1 MIELGIKTPPAD
13 TASAVTSK
21 YTEAYNLNVRIC
33 INAQMAQQ
41 NLYEMCKGLKEM
53 RDSKLYKELGYSTF
67 EDYCEQETGFKRSQV
82 YNYISIVEKLPEEFV
97 QSIGQIGM
105 TKALILTKLS
115 EDERTEIAEK
125 NDLETTSV
133 RELERQIK
141 ELKIKAD
148 KADMLSGRLDDM
160 NKNCGRISKQRD
172 EAELRIRH
180 LEAEIKELE
189 SRPIEVAVPDA
200 SHEVE
205 NMRDAMRRLN
215 REHDEWS
222 ARIQDEHFKDVQRIH
237 KEYREKM
244 DQLRAEYEEKLADS
258 QQGDAPEP
266 GGKEIFKAYLAN
278 AIDAAKRL
286 TGFLAAHPDDTCRAQ
301 AVRFFEAA
309 MKEVQH
315 ETF

>member
-1 MIELGIKTPPAD
+1 MFELGIKTPPAD

-82 YNYISIVEKLPEEFV
+82 YNYISIVEKLPEDFV

-141 ELKIKAD
+141 EIQAEKDQAVAD
-148 KADMLSGRLDDM
+148 KSAAEAKASASTQKAESLSQQ
-160 NKNCGRISKQRD
+160 ITS
-172 EAELRIRH
+172 

-286 TGFLAAHPDDTCRAQ
+286 TGFLAAHPDDTCRTQ

-309 MKEVQH
+309 MKEVQA
-315 ETF
+315 

>member
-1 MIELGIKTPPAD
+1 MIELEIKTPPAD
-13 TASAVTSK
+13 TTSAVTSK

-41 NLYEMCKGLKEM
+41 NLYEVCKGLKEM
-53 RDSKLYKELGYSTF
+53 RDGKLYKELGYQNF
-67 EDYCEQETGFKRSQV
+67 ADYCENEVGFTRMQAHRL
-82 YNYISIVEKLPEEFV
+82 ISIAEKLPGDFV
-97 QSIGQIGM
+97 TSMLQIG
-105 TKALILTKLS
+105 TTKLS
-115 EDERTEIAEK
+115 LLGQLSEDDRAEITQST
-125 NDLETTSV
+125 NLESV
-133 RELERQIK
+133 SVKELERQIK
-141 ELKIKAD
+141 EIQAEKDQAVAD
-148 KADMLSGRLDDM
+148 KSAAEAKASASTQRVESLSQQ
-160 NKNCGRISKQRD
+160 ITS
-172 EAELRIRH
+172 

-286 TGFLAAHPDDTCRAQ
+286 TGFLTAHPDDTCRAQ

-309 MKEVQH
+309 MKEVQA
-315 ETF
+315 

>member
-1 MIELGIKTPPAD
+1 MIVPEMKTPPAD

-82 YNYISIVEKLPEEFV
+82 YNYISIVEKLPEDFV

-141 ELKIKAD
+141 EIQAEKDQAVAD
-148 KADMLSGRLDDM
+148 KSAAEAKASASTQRAESLSQQ
-160 NKNCGRISKQRD
+160 ITS
-172 EAELRIRH
+172 

-286 TGFLAAHPDDTCRAQ
+286 TGFLAAHPDDTCRTQ

-309 MKEVQH
+309 MKEVQA
-315 ETF
+315 

>member
-82 YNYISIVEKLPEEFV
+82 YNYISIVEKLPEDFV

-141 ELKIKAD
+141 EIQAEKDQAVAD
-148 KADMLSGRLDDM
+148 KSAAEAKASASTQRAESLSQQ
-160 NKNCGRISKQRD
+160 ITS
-172 EAELRIRH
+172 

-258 QQGDAPEP
+258 QQGDMPEP

-309 MKEVQH
+309 TKEVQA
-315 ETF
+315 

>member
-82 YNYISIVEKLPEEFV
+82 YNYISIVEKLPEDFV

-141 ELKIKAD
+141 EIQAEKDKAVAD
-148 KADMLSGRLDDM
+148 KSAAEAKASASTQRAESLSQQ
-160 NKNCGRISKQRD
+160 ITS
-172 EAELRIRH
+172 

-309 MKEVQH
+309 MKEVQA
-315 ETF
+315 

>member
-82 YNYISIVEKLPEEFV
+82 YNYISIVEKLPEDFV

-141 ELKIKAD
+141 EIQAEKDQAVAD
-148 KADMLSGRLDDM
+148 KSAAEAKASASTQRAESLSQQ
-160 NKNCGRISKQRD
+160 ITS
-172 EAELRIRH
+172 

-278 AIDAAKRL
+278 AIDAANRL

-309 MKEVQH
+309 MKEVQA
-315 ETF
+315 

>member
-82 YNYISIVEKLPEEFV
+82 YNYISIVEKLPEDFV

-141 ELKIKAD
+141 EIQAEKDQAVAD
-148 KADMLSGRLDDM
+148 KSAAEAKASASTQRVESLSQQ
-160 NKNCGRISKQRD
+160 ITS
-172 EAELRIRH
+172 

-286 TGFLAAHPDDTCRAQ
+286 TGFLTAHPDDTCRAQ

-309 MKEVQH
+309 MKEVQA
-315 ETF
+315 

>member
-82 YNYISIVEKLPEEFV
+82 YNYISIVEKLPEDFV

-141 ELKIKAD
+141 EIQAEKDQAVAD
-148 KADMLSGRLDDM
+148 KSAAEAKASASTQRAESLSQQ
-160 NKNCGRISKQRD
+160 ITS
-172 EAELRIRH
+172 

-189 SRPIEVAVPDA
+189 SRPIEVAVQDA

-309 MKEVQH
+309 MKEVQA
-315 ETF
+315 

>member
-1 MIELGIKTPPAD
+1 MCIRDRDQAVAD
-13 TASAVTSK
+13 KSAAEAKASASTQRAESLSQQITS
-21 YTEAYNLNVRIC
+21 
-33 INAQMAQQ
+33 
-41 NLYEMCKGLKEM
+41 
-53 RDSKLYKELGYSTF
+53 
-67 EDYCEQETGFKRSQV
+67 
-82 YNYISIVEKLPEEFV
+82 
-97 QSIGQIGM
+97 
-105 TKALILTKLS
+105 
-115 EDERTEIAEK
+115 
-125 NDLETTSV
+125 
-133 RELERQIK
+133 
-141 ELKIKAD
+141 
-148 KADMLSGRLDDM
+148 
-160 NKNCGRISKQRD
+160 
-172 EAELRIRH
+172 

-309 MKEVQH
+309 MKEVQA
-315 ETF
+315 

>member
-1 MIELGIKTPPAD
+1 MIAPEMKTPPAD

-82 YNYISIVEKLPEEFV
+82 YNYISIVEKLPEDFV

-105 TKALILTKLS
+105 TKALILAKLS

-141 ELKIKAD
+141 EIQAEKDQAVAD
-148 KADMLSGRLDDM
+148 KSAAEAKASASTQRAESLSQQ
-160 NKNCGRISKQRD
+160 ITS
-172 EAELRIRH
+172 

-309 MKEVQH
+309 MKEVQA
-315 ETF
+315 

>member
-82 YNYISIVEKLPEEFV
+82 YSYIAVAEKLPPDFV
-97 QSIGQIGM
+97 QSTGQIGVQ
-105 TKALILTKLS
+105 KLYLLARIS
-115 EDERTEIAEK
+115 EEEREQITSGT
-125 NDLETTSV
+125 DLESATV
-133 RELERQIK
+133 KQLEQQVKQLR
-141 ELKIKAD
+141 AD
-148 KADMLSGRLDDM
+148 KDKAVADKSAAEAKASASTQRAESLSQQ
-160 NKNCGRISKQRD
+160 ITS
-172 EAELRIRH
+172 

-309 MKEVQH
+309 MKEVQA
-315 ETF
+315 

>member
-1 MIELGIKTPPAD
+1 MIAPEMKTPPAD

-41 NLYEMCKGLKEM
+41 NLYEVCKGLKEM
-53 RDSKLYKELGYSTF
+53 RDGKLYKELGYQNF
-67 EDYCEQETGFKRSQV
+67 EEYCESEVGFTRQNAYK
-82 YNYISIVEKLPEEFV
+82 YIKVAEHLPQDFV
-97 QSIGQIGM
+97 NSGLQIGL
-105 TKALILTKLS
+105 KKLALLAKL
-115 EDERTEIAEK
+115 DEPQREEIQQ
-125 NDLETTSV
+125 NVDLETTSV

-160 NKNCGRISKQRD
+160 NENCDRISKQRD

-180 LEAEIKELE
+180 LETEIKELE

-309 MKEVQH
+309 MKEVQA
-315 ETF
+315 

>member
-41 NLYEMCKGLKEM
+41 NLYEVCKGLKEM
-53 RDSKLYKELGYSTF
+53 RDGKLYKELGYQNF
-67 EDYCEQETGFKRSQV
+67 ADYCENEVGFTRMQAHRL
-82 YNYISIVEKLPEEFV
+82 ISIAEKLPGDFV
-97 QSIGQIGM
+97 TSMLQIG
-105 TKALILTKLS
+105 TTKLS
-115 EDERTEIAEK
+115 LLGQLSEDDRAEITQST
-125 NDLETTSV
+125 NLESV
-133 RELERQIK
+133 SVKELERQIK

-160 NKNCGRISKQRD
+160 NENCGRISKQRD

-286 TGFLAAHPDDTCRAQ
+286 TGFLTAHPDDTCRAQ

-309 MKEVQH
+309 MKEVQA
-315 ETF
+315 

>member
-82 YNYISIVEKLPEEFV
+82 YNYISIVEKLPEDFV

-141 ELKIKAD
+141 EIQAEKDKAVAD
-148 KADMLSGRLDDM
+148 KSAAEAKASASTQRAESLSQQ
-160 NKNCGRISKQRD
+160 ITS
-172 EAELRIRH
+172 

-244 DQLRAEYEEKLADS
+244 EQLRAEYEEKLADS

-309 MKEVQH
+309 MKEVQA
-315 ETF
+315 

>member
-82 YNYISIVEKLPEEFV
+82 YKYIAIVEKLPSEFV
-97 QSIGQIGM
+97 SPGRQIGV
-105 TKALILTKLS
+105 KKLYLLSSLS

-125 NDLETTSV
+125 NDLESTSV
-133 RELERQIK
+133 RELEQQVKQLR
-141 ELKIKAD
+141 AD
-148 KADMLSGRLDDM
+148 KDKAVADKSAAEAKASASTQRAESLSQQ
-160 NKNCGRISKQRD
+160 ITS
-172 EAELRIRH
+172 

-286 TGFLAAHPDDTCRAQ
+286 TGFLTAHPDDTCRAQ

-309 MKEVQH
+309 MKEVQA
-315 ETF
+315 

>member
-41 NLYEMCKGLKEM
+41 NLYEVCKGLKEM
-53 RDSKLYKELGYSTF
+53 RDGKLYKELGYQNF
-67 EDYCEQETGFKRSQV
+67 EEYCESEVGIKRRQA
-82 YNYISIVEKLPEEFV
+82 YGYISVADRLSVDFV
-97 QSIGQIGM
+97 HSSAQIGI
-105 TKALILTKLS
+105 KKL
-115 EDERTEIAEK
+115 ELLAKLDEPQREEIQQTV
-125 NDLETTSV
+125 DLETTSV

-141 ELKIKAD
+141 EIQAEKDQAVAD
-148 KADMLSGRLDDM
+148 KSAAEAKASASTQRAESLSQQ
-160 NKNCGRISKQRD
+160 ITS
-172 EAELRIRH
+172 

-286 TGFLAAHPDDTCRAQ
+286 TGFLTAHPDDTCRAQ

-309 MKEVQH
+309 MKEVQA
-315 ETF
+315 

>member
-82 YNYISIVEKLPEEFV
+82 YNYISIVEKLPEDFV
-97 QSIGQIGM
+97 HSSGQIGV
-105 TKALILTKLS
+105 KKLALLAKL
-115 EDERTEIAEK
+115 DEPQREEIQQ
-125 NDLETTSV
+125 NVDLETTSV

-148 KADMLSGRLDDM
+148 RADMLSGRLDDM

-309 MKEVQH
+309 MKEVQA
-315 ETF
+315 

>member
-13 TASAVTSK
+13 TTSAVTSK

-41 NLYEMCKGLKEM
+41 NLYEVCKGLKEM
-53 RDSKLYKELGYSTF
+53 RDGKLYKELGYQNF
-67 EDYCEQETGFKRSQV
+67 ADYCENEVGFTRMQAHRL
-82 YNYISIVEKLPEEFV
+82 ISIAEKLPGDFV
-97 QSIGQIGM
+97 TSMLQIG
-105 TKALILTKLS
+105 TTKLS
-115 EDERTEIAEK
+115 LLGQLSEDDRAEITQST
-125 NDLETTSV
+125 NLESV
-133 RELERQIK
+133 SVKELERQIK
-141 ELKIKAD
+141 EIQAEKDQAVAD
-148 KADMLSGRLDDM
+148 KSAAEAKASASTQRVESLSQQ
-160 NKNCGRISKQRD
+160 ITS
-172 EAELRIRH
+172 

-309 MKEVQH
+309 MKEVQA
-315 ETF
+315 

>member
-13 TASAVTSK
+13 TTSAVTSK

-82 YNYISIVEKLPEEFV
+82 YNYISIVEKLPEDFV

-141 ELKIKAD
+141 EIQAEKDQAVAD
-148 KADMLSGRLDDM
+148 KSAAEAKASASTQRAESLSQQ
-160 NKNCGRISKQRD
+160 ITS
-172 EAELRIRH
+172 

-286 TGFLAAHPDDTCRAQ
+286 TGFLAVHPDDTCRAQ

-309 MKEVQH
+309 MKEVQA
-315 ETF
+315 

>member
-82 YNYISIVEKLPEEFV
+82 YNYISIVEKLPEDFV

-141 ELKIKAD
+141 EIQAEKDQAVAD
-148 KADMLSGRLDDM
+148 KSAAEAKASASTQRAESLSQQ
-160 NKNCGRISKQRD
+160 ITS
-172 EAELRIRH
+172 

-237 KEYREKM
+237 AENREKM
-244 DQLRAEYEEKLADS
+244 DKLRAEYEEKLAAAQAADAQAPDS
-258 QQGDAPEP
+258 
-266 GGKEIFKAYLAN
+266 KEIFKAYLAN
-278 AIDAAKRL
+278 AIDAVKRM
-286 TGFLAAHPDDTCRAQ
+286 TGFLAAHPNDACKSQ

-309 MKEVQH
+309 MKEVQA
-315 ETF
+315 

>member
-1 MIELGIKTPPAD
+1 MIEPGIKTPPAD

-82 YNYISIVEKLPEEFV
+82 YNYISIVEKLPEDFV

-105 TKALILTKLS
+105 TKALILAKLS

-141 ELKIKAD
+141 EIQAEKDQAVAD
-148 KADMLSGRLDDM
+148 KSAAEAKASASTQRAESL
-160 NKNCGRISKQRD
+160 SKQ
-172 EAELRIRH
+172 ITS

-309 MKEVQH
+309 MKEVQA
-315 ETF
+315 

>member
-82 YNYISIVEKLPEEFV
+82 YNYISIVEKLPEDFV

-105 TKALILTKLS
+105 TKALILAKLS

-160 NKNCGRISKQRD
+160 NENCNRISKQRD

-278 AIDAAKRL
+278 AIDGAKRL

-309 MKEVQH
+309 MKEVQA
-315 ETF
+315 

>member
-33 INAQMAQQ
+33 INAQLAQQ

-82 YNYISIVEKLPEEFV
+82 YNYISIVEKLPEDFV
-97 QSIGQIGM
+97 HSSGQIGV
-105 TKALILTKLS
+105 KKLAFLAKL
-115 EDERTEIAEK
+115 DEPQREEIQQ
-125 NDLETTSV
+125 NVDLETTSV

-141 ELKIKAD
+141 EIQAEKDQAVAD
-148 KADMLSGRLDDM
+148 KSAAEAKASASTQRAESL
-160 NKNCGRISKQRD
+160 SKQ
-172 EAELRIRH
+172 ITS
-180 LEAEIKELE
+180 LETEIKELE

-309 MKEVQH
+309 MKEVQA
-315 ETF
+315 

>member
-82 YNYISIVEKLPEEFV
+82 YNYISIVEKLPEDFV
-97 QSIGQIGM
+97 QSSGQIGV
-105 TKALILTKLS
+105 KKLALLAKL
-115 EDERTEIAEK
+115 DEPQREEIQK
-125 NDLETTSV
+125 NVDLETTSV

-160 NKNCGRISKQRD
+160 NENCNRISKQRD

-278 AIDAAKRL
+278 AIDGAKRL

-309 MKEVQH
+309 MKEVQA
-315 ETF
+315 

>member
-1 MIELGIKTPPAD
+1 
-13 TASAVTSK
+13 
-21 YTEAYNLNVRIC
+21 
-33 INAQMAQQ
+33 
-41 NLYEMCKGLKEM
+41 
-53 RDSKLYKELGYSTF
+53 
-67 EDYCEQETGFKRSQV
+67 
-82 YNYISIVEKLPEEFV
+82 
-97 QSIGQIGM
+97 
-105 TKALILTKLS
+105 
-115 EDERTEIAEK
+115 
-125 NDLETTSV
+125 
-133 RELERQIK
+133 
-141 ELKIKAD
+141 
-148 KADMLSGRLDDM
+148 M
-160 NKNCGRISKQRD
+160 NENCGRISKQRD

-309 MKEVQH
+309 MKEVQA
-315 ETF
+315 

>member
-13 TASAVTSK
+13 TTSAVTSK

-41 NLYEMCKGLKEM
+41 NLYEVCKGLKEM
-53 RDSKLYKELGYSTF
+53 RDGKLYKELGYQNF
-67 EDYCEQETGFKRSQV
+67 ADYCENEVGFTRMQAHRL
-82 YNYISIVEKLPEEFV
+82 ISIAEKLPGDFV
-97 QSIGQIGM
+97 TSMLQIG
-105 TKALILTKLS
+105 TTKLS
-115 EDERTEIAEK
+115 LLGQLSEDDRAEITQST
-125 NDLETTSV
+125 NLESV
-133 RELERQIK
+133 SVKELERQIK
-141 ELKIKAD
+141 EIQAEKDQAVAD
-148 KADMLSGRLDDM
+148 KSAAEAKASASTQRAESLSQQ
-160 NKNCGRISKQRD
+160 ITS
-172 EAELRIRH
+172 

-309 MKEVQH
+309 MKEVQA
-315 ETF
+315 

>member
-82 YNYISIVEKLPEEFV
+82 YNYISIVEKLPEDFV

-148 KADMLSGRLDDM
+148 KADMLSVRLDDM

-205 NMRDAMRRLN
+205 NIRDAMRRLN

-237 KEYREKM
+237 AENREKM
-244 DQLRAEYEEKLADS
+244 DKLRAEYEEKLAAAQAADAQAPDS
-258 QQGDAPEP
+258 
-266 GGKEIFKAYLAN
+266 KEIFKAYLAN
-278 AIDAAKRL
+278 AIDAVKRM
-286 TGFLAAHPDDTCRAQ
+286 TGFLAAHPNDACKSQ

-309 MKEVQH
+309 MKEVQA
-315 ETF
+315 

>member
-13 TASAVTSK
+13 TTSAVTSK

-82 YNYISIVEKLPEEFV
+82 YNYISIVEKLPEDFV

-141 ELKIKAD
+141 EIQAEKDQAVAD
-148 KADMLSGRLDDM
+148 KSAAEAKASASTQRAESLSQQ
-160 NKNCGRISKQRD
+160 ITS
-172 EAELRIRH
+172 

-309 MKEVQH
+309 MKEVQA
-315 ETF
+315 

>member
-67 EDYCEQETGFKRSQV
+67 EDYCEQETGFKRANV
-82 YNYISIVEKLPEEFV
+82 YNYITVVENLPKEFV
-97 QSIGQIGM
+97 QTSRQIGVS
-105 TKALILTKLS
+105 KLLLLTKLS

-141 ELKIKAD
+141 EIQAEKDQAVAD
-148 KADMLSGRLDDM
+148 KSAAEAKASASTQRAESLSQQ
-160 NKNCGRISKQRD
+160 ITS
-172 EAELRIRH
+172 

-309 MKEVQH
+309 MKEVQA
-315 ETF
+315 

>member
-67 EDYCEQETGFKRSQV
+67 EDYCEQETGFKRANV
-82 YNYISIVEKLPEEFV
+82 YNYITVVENLPKEFV
-97 QSIGQIGM
+97 QTSRQIGVS
-105 TKALILTKLS
+105 KLLLLTKLS
-115 EDERTEIAEK
+115 EEERTEIAEK

-160 NKNCGRISKQRD
+160 NENCGRISKQRD

-309 MKEVQH
+309 MKEVQA
-315 ETF
+315 

>member
-41 NLYEMCKGLKEM
+41 NLYEVCKGLKEM
-53 RDSKLYKELGYSTF
+53 RDGKLYKELGYQNF
-67 EDYCEQETGFKRSQV
+67 ADYCENEVGFTRMQAHRL
-82 YNYISIVEKLPEEFV
+82 ISIAEKLPGDFV
-97 QSIGQIGM
+97 TSMLQIG
-105 TKALILTKLS
+105 TTKLS
-115 EDERTEIAEK
+115 LLGQLSEDDRAEITQST
-125 NDLETTSV
+125 NLESV
-133 RELERQIK
+133 SVKELERQIK
-141 ELKIKAD
+141 EIQAEKDQAVAD
-148 KADMLSGRLDDM
+148 KSAAEAKASASTQRVESLSQQ
-160 NKNCGRISKQRD
+160 ITS
-172 EAELRIRH
+172 

-286 TGFLAAHPDDTCRAQ
+286 TGFLTAHPDDTCRAQ

-309 MKEVQH
+309 MKEVQA
-315 ETF
+315 

>member
-1 MIELGIKTPPAD
+1 MNELGIKTPPAD

-82 YNYISIVEKLPEEFV
+82 YNYISIVEKLPEDFV

-115 EDERTEIAEK
+115 EDERTEITRST
-125 NDLETTSV
+125 DLESVSV

-141 ELKIKAD
+141 EIRAEKDQAIAD
-148 KADMLSGRLDDM
+148 KSAAEAKASASTQMAESL
-160 NKNCGRISKQRD
+160 SKQ
-172 EAELRIRH
+172 ISS

-189 SRPIEVAVPDA
+189 SRPIEVAVPEP

-222 ARIQDEHFKDVQRIH
+222 AKIQDEHIKDVQRIH
-237 KEYREKM
+237 AENREKM
-244 DQLRAEYEEKLADS
+244 DKLRAEYEEKLAAAQAADAQAPDS
-258 QQGDAPEP
+258 
-266 GGKEIFKAYLAN
+266 KEIFKAYLAN
-278 AIDAAKRL
+278 AIDAVKRM
-286 TGFLAAHPDDTCRAQ
+286 TGFLAAHPNDACKSQ

-309 MKEVQH
+309 MKEVQA
-315 ETF
+315 

>member
-41 NLYEMCKGLKEM
+41 NLYEVCKGLKEM
-53 RDSKLYKELGYSTF
+53 RDGKLYKELGYQNF
-67 EDYCEQETGFKRSQV
+67 ADYCENEVGFTRMQAHRL
-82 YNYISIVEKLPEEFV
+82 ISIAEKLPGDFV
-97 QSIGQIGM
+97 TSMLQIG
-105 TKALILTKLS
+105 TTKLS
-115 EDERTEIAEK
+115 LLGQLSEDDRAEITQST
-125 NDLETTSV
+125 NLESV
-133 RELERQIK
+133 SVKELERQIK
-141 ELKIKAD
+141 EIQAEKDKAVAD
-148 KADMLSGRLDDM
+148 KSAAEAKASASTQRAESLSQQ
-160 NKNCGRISKQRD
+160 ITS
-172 EAELRIRH
+172 

-258 QQGDAPEP
+258 QQGGAPEP

-309 MKEVQH
+309 MKEVQA
-315 ETF
+315 